1 MPTVLDNLNEIR
13 SKIEAAAVKAGRK
26 GTDVRLV
33 AVTKGVRPERIR
45 EAVEAGLTSLG
56 ENRVQEAEGKTA
68 ALGPGTE
75 WHMIGHLQTNKAKT
89 AVELFSVVQSVDSL
103 KLAQK
108 LSLEAQALNKTLRI
122 LLEVNVSGE
131 EQKHG
136 FSPDE
141 LYGIVGQIAALPALK
156 IEGLMGMAPNTEDA
170 APRREAFKKLKG
182 LFIVCKGLKLPTV
195 EMKTLSMG
203 MSDDYEIAVEE
214 GANMVRIGRA
224 LFR

>member
-1 MPTVLDNLNEIR
+1 MPSVLDNLNEIR
-13 SKIEAAAVKAGRK
+13 SKIDAAAAKTGRK
-26 GTDVRLV
+26 GADVRLI
-33 AVTKGVRPERIR
+33 AVTKGVKAERIR
-45 EAVEAGLTSLG
+45 EAVDAGLGSLG
-56 ENRVQEAEGKTA
+56 ENRVQEAEEKTA
-68 ALGPGTE
+68 ALGMPVE

-89 AVELFSVVQSVDSL
+89 AAELFSVVQSVDSL

-108 LSLEAQALNKTLRI
+108 LSQEAQALNKTLRI

-136 FSPDE
+136 FGPDE
-141 LYGIVGQIAALPALK
+141 LYGVVGQIAALPALK
-156 IEGLMGMAPNTEDA
+156 TEGLMGMAPNTQDT

-182 LFIVCKGLKLPTV
+182 LFIVCKGLKYPTV

>member
-1 MPTVLDNLNEIR
+1 MPTVFDNLNQIR
-13 SKIEAAAVKAGRK
+13 SKINAAAAKTGRK
-26 GTDVRLV
+26 GQDVRLV
-33 AVTKGVRPERIR
+33 AVTKGVKIERIR
-45 EAVEAGLTSLG
+45 EALEAGLALLG
-56 ENRVQEAEGKTA
+56 ENRVQEAQDKTA
-68 ALGPGTE
+68 AIGAGAE

-89 AVELFSVVQSVDSL
+89 AVELFSLVQSLDSL

-108 LSLEAQALNKTLRI
+108 LSQEAQALNKTLRI

-136 FSPDE
+136 FGPDE
-141 LYGIVGQIAALPALK
+141 LYGIFGQIAALPALK

-170 APRREAFKKLKG
+170 GPRREAFKKLKG
-182 LFIVCKGLKLPTV
+182 LFIVCKGLKHPGV
-195 EMKTLSMG
+195 EMQTLSMG

-224 LFR
+224 LFA